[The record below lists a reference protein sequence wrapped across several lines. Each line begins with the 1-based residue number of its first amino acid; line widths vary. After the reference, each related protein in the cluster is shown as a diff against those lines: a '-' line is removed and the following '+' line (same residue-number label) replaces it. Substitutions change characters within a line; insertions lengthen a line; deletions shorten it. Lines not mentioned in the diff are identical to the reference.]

1 MSVFHFFRSNRIRRK
16 IRLMEKFSYSAGNGE
31 LKEMLNL
38 LETYK
43 YIDLSRKYHI
53 DLLILIKEKC
63 HRIIIL

>member
-1 MSVFHFFRSNRIRRK
+1 
-16 IRLMEKFSYSAGNGE
+16 MEKFSYSAGNGE